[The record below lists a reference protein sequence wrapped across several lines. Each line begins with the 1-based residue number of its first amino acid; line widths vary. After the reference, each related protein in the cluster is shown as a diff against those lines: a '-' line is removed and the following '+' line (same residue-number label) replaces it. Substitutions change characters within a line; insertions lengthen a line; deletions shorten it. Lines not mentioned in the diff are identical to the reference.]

1 MSTGR
6 SASVARGIALQ
17 TTRKLL
23 KNPAKALPPLLLPL
37 FFFAAFTGALSAVG
51 DTSGFGYYD
60 YTAFQFVLVLYMAA
74 IFVGV
79 FTAFDI
85 TMDYASG
92 LGNRFMSAAPRRI
105 AILSGYLIVGFG
117 RGLLSIAVVWAIA
130 VVIDMPVRGGALDI
144 AGIVG
149 LALLLN
155 VATTLYGAG
164 IALRFQ
170 STASGVL
177 VLIPAFM
184 ALFLTPVFSPRDQLG
199 GWLEFAAGINPLTAP
214 MEAGRGFL
222 ADDPVS
228 VGLAYAVV
236 VVLLVVFGGWAAR
249 GMGRA
254 ERGRKARRRPRPSWA
269 PGR

>member
-1 MSTGR
+1 MTTGR

-51 DTSGFGYYD
+51 DASGFGYYD

-117 RGLLSIAVVWAIA
+117 RG
-130 VVIDMPVRGGALDI
+130 
-144 AGIVG
+144 
-149 LALLLN
+149 
-155 VATTLYGAG
+155 
-164 IALRFQ
+164 
-170 STASGVL
+170 
-177 VLIPAFM
+177 
-184 ALFLTPVFSPRDQLG
+184 TPVVQPPNR
-199 GWLEFAAGINPLTAP
+199 
-214 MEAGRGFL
+214 
-222 ADDPVS
+222 
-228 VGLAYAVV
+228 
-236 VVLLVVFGGWAAR
+236 
-249 GMGRA
+249 
-254 ERGRKARRRPRPSWA
+254 
-269 PGR
+269 